1 MALPLRLLLWVWFLL
16 MPLTSAA
23 ADNPGSGVPREAE
36 ATGLRYLVL
45 ESAGARPDA
54 ELPMIIGLH
63 YSGATPESMLGYFA
77 ELRAPARI
85 VLPQGPIA
93 RRSGWTWFSDAPGSD
108 RPGGHGA
115 ENAMVERL
123 ADFAVAVQQ
132 AHPTRGKP
140 LLMGV
145 SYGGDLSLLLAL
157 RRPEAFAAA
166 FPVAARLL
174 PEWMPP
180 AKACASSCPP
190 IRALHGAADTVVPM
204 APTAAAVR
212 RLEAMGF
219 DATLTSYPGIAHDF
233 DAAMQRDFARQVES
247 FLQQ

>member
-1 MALPLRLLLWVWFLL
+1 MGLHMRRLSWMWCLLVPFA
-16 MPLTSAA
+16 SAA
-23 ADNPGSGVPREAE
+23 ASNAGDGGAREAE
-36 ATGLRYLVL
+36 AAGFRYLVL
-45 ESAGARPDA
+45 ESAGAKPDA

-63 YSGATPESMLGYFA
+63 YSGAAPESMLEYFDRLA
-77 ELRAPARI
+77 IAARI
-85 VLPQGPIA
+85 VLPQGPIP
-93 RRSGWTWFSDAPGSD
+93 RRSGWTWFSDARASD
-108 RPGGHGA
+108 RAGKHGTPD
-115 ENAMVERL
+115 AMVERL
-123 ADFAVAVQQ
+123 AGFAAAVQQ

-157 RRPEAFAAA
+157 RRPDAFAAA
-166 FPVAARLL
+166 FPVAARWL

-180 AKACASSCPP
+180 ANACAPSCPP

-219 DATLTSYPGIAHDF
+219 DATLTPYPGVAHDF
-233 DAAMQRDFARQVES
+233 DAKMQRDFARQIES
-247 FLQQ
+247 LLQQ